1 MSCNSNTIM
10 LNCVNIV
17 LDLLLNQQKKICKIF
32 FLIRTVV
39 ASTVQYNFAM
49 ICINQVGTIIN
60 YTNEL

>member
-1 MSCNSNTIM
+1 MSCNSNTTM
-10 LNCVNIV
+10 LNCVCCSRFTTTN
-17 LDLLLNQQKKICKIF
+17 KKKSVRFF
-32 FLIRTVV
+32 FLISTVV